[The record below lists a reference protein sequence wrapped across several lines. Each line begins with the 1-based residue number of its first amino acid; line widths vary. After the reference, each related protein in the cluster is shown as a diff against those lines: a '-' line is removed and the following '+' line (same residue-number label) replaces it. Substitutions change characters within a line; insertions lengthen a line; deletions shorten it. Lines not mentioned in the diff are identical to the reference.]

1 MVPVV
6 LSGFDISAMAAA
18 YIVSSLL
25 MSASQAQLW
34 LSGAVIAPA
43 LLAWIPAG
51 WRLFARSRYRALKM
65 ERTATDAVHA
75 AGCQLECGL
84 LAKCPSS

>member
-1 MVPVV
+1 MTGIERRRRYGKMVPVV

-43 LLAWIPAG
+43 LLAWIPACAISTR
-51 WRLFARSRYRALKM
+51 RLLYFCR
-65 ERTATDAVHA
+65 
-75 AGCQLECGL
+75 
-84 LAKCPSS
+84 